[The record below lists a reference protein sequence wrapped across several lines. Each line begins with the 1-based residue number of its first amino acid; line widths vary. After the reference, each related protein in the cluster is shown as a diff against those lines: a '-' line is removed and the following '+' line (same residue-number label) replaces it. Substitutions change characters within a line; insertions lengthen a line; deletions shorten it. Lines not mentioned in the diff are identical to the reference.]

1 MHQHGSS
8 NQPQPHRPQ
17 AGLSLPIR
25 LVLYVSIGIVAY
37 FLITEHLV
45 HLSSFLPYSFVIIFV
60 LMHLFMHGGNGRDG
74 SSNSGNSRESDRTD
88 STNKFTSRRGNHAR
102 HE

>member
-1 MHQHGSS
+1 VHQHSSS
-8 NQPQPHRPQ
+8 NQPQFRSPKT
-17 AGLSLPIR
+17 GLSLPIR

-45 HLSSFLPYSFVIIFV
+45 HLSSFLPYSFLIIFV
-60 LMHLFMHGGNGRDG
+60 LMHLFMHGGHGGGNNDDRVEG
-74 SSNSGNSRESDRTD
+74 SA
-88 STNKFTSRRGNHAR
+88 NKFTSRRENHAR